1 MPEVVG
7 AAAFGYVPH
16 MPGDHLFGN
25 GGADLFLPGPGRDS
39 VAGGQG
45 PDTIYARDGERDSLN
60 GGPGK
65 MDRARIDRGLDHVTY
80 MEELF

>member
-1 MPEVVG
+1 VPEVVG

-16 MPGDHLFGN
+16 MRGDHLFGN
-25 GGADLFLPGPGRDS
+25 GGADLFLPDPDETASQGVTGRTRS
-39 VAGGQG
+39 TPA
-45 PDTIYARDGERDSLN
+45 TERDNLI

-80 MEELF
+80 MDELL